1 MLRESLK
8 SKYVTRDRVPMEY
21 TEADQSVVAM
31 KVLEIKPSKGTDLF
45 NNINRSTKKKWE
57 ESMNKVKSY
66 KIPKQLIMQAYLKVK
81 ANKGAAGIDEETID
95 EFERELKNN
104 LYKIWNRISSGSY
117 FPPAVKGIDIPK
129 KSGGKRTL
137 GIPTVRINCT

>member
-1 MLRESLK
+1 
-8 SKYVTRDRVPMEY
+8 
-21 TEADQSVVAM
+21 
-31 KVLEIKPSKGTDLF
+31 
-45 NNINRSTKKKWE
+45 
-57 ESMNKVKSY
+57 MNKVKSY

-104 LYKIWNRISSGSY
+104 LYKIWNRMSSGSY
-117 FPPAVKGIDIPK
+117 FPPAIKGIDIPK

-137 GIPTVRINCT
+137 GIPTIADRIAQTVVKIYLEPELERIFDKDSYGYRPGKSAHQALERVKQRCWKYDWVLEFDIKGLFDN

>member
-1 MLRESLK
+1 
-8 SKYVTRDRVPMEY
+8 
-21 TEADQSVVAM
+21 
-31 KVLEIKPSKGTDLF
+31 
-45 NNINRSTKKKWE
+45 
-57 ESMNKVKSY
+57 MNKVKSY

-104 LYKIWNRISSGSY
+104 LYKIWNRMSSGSY

-129 KSGGKRTL
+129 KSGSKRTL
-137 GIPTVRINCT
+137 GIPTIADRIAQTVVKIYLEPELERIFDKDSYGYRPGKSAHQALERVKQKLLEV

>member
-1 MLRESLK
+1 
-8 SKYVTRDRVPMEY
+8 
-21 TEADQSVVAM
+21 
-31 KVLEIKPSKGTDLF
+31 
-45 NNINRSTKKKWE
+45 
-57 ESMNKVKSY
+57 MNKVKSY
-66 KIPKQLIMQAYLKVK
+66 KIPKQLVMQAYLKVK

-104 LYKIWNRISSGSY
+104 LYKIWNRMSSGSY

-137 GIPTVRINCT
+137 GIPTIADRIAQTVVKIYLEPELERIFDKDSLWV